1 MNSQF
6 SASSFAMIKVLY
18 KRQKTLTC
26 SGVIK
31 DSLSKDHGLEGMDKK
46 VHTGHPGKNAH
57 DKSPL

>member
-1 MNSQF
+1 M
-6 SASSFAMIKVLY
+6 
-18 KRQKTLTC
+18 TC

-31 DSLSKDHGLEGMDKK
+31 DSLSKDHDPKGMDKK